1 MSHIDTT
8 TTGAKYRII
17 RAWGRLAPKLIVF
30 LTTGLSATIL
40 ISAADAFGF
49 ELEPGLAA
57 VIVTVVSTVAGYFKA
72 DTVRSGELSVE

>member
-1 MSHIDTT
+1 MAHIAPTP
-8 TTGAKYRII
+8 GAKYRII
-17 RAWGRLAPKLIVF
+17 RAWGRLAPKLLVF

-40 ISAADAFGF
+40 ISIADSFGY

-72 DTVRSGELSVE
+72 DTVAAGELTNQ